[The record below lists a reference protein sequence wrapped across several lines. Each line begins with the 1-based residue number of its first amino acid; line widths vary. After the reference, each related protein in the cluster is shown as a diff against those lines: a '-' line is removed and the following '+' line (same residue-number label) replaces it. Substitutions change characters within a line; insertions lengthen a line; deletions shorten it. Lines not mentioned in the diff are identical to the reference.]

1 MRTKDGTRVLS
12 TLCLLASLAWSPG
25 ASGQGLIAPTAGPIN
40 SSMAG
45 ASTAAPVDFG
55 SSYWNPAAISGLERQ
70 EFLLGSQLTI
80 PSIHLNTVLPADS
93 IGGAFPP
100 TDRSGRSRSDSGV
113 ASNLATGLSFRLRD
127 DSDWTLGLGIFGL
140 AGGSVNY
147 AGNNSVPLLA
157 SRQPPNT
164 YGFGPIYSNIS
175 LLEITPMASYR
186 ASDKLA
192 IGGGPIITSGN
203 AGFNPAFFAPGPKDA
218 FGIPT
223 FPGATNARPFW
234 GGGFQ
239 IGLLYYVSEDWN
251 VGFSYKSP
259 IWQER
264 WGFNSSNPDGSAR
277 RIGVQAQLPA
287 IYSWGVAY
295 KGFPKTLVDVDLRY
309 FDYADT
315 SLFGQKVVDGGL
327 GWRSVFAVAFGAQY
341 KLSERVTLRGGYL
354 YNTNPIPTTATL
366 FNVQAPGITTNTL
379 SLGASTRLTADIT
392 ATVAWVHG
400 FRNEISGGISQI
412 PGASARF
419 DVQTDSLMLGLNVQ
433 FGKKRKLGPAPAADE
448 GHASPTVATA
458 TDLPPLPRSDP
469 VVPASAE
476 AASSVPGPGR

>member
-1 MRTKDGTRVLS
+1 MRTKDGTRILS
-12 TLCLLASLAWSPG
+12 TLCLLAFLAWSPG
-25 ASGQGLIAPTAGPIN
+25 ASGQGLIAPSAGPIN

-140 AGGSVNY
+140 AGGNVNY
-147 AGNNSVPLLA
+147 AGNNSSPLL
-157 SRQPPNT
+157 SSYQPPKT
-164 YGFGPIYSNIS
+164 FGFGPIYSNIG

-203 AGFNPAFFAPGPKDA
+203 ASFSPAFFAPGPKTA
-218 FGIPT
+218 LGLPT
-223 FPGATNARPFW
+223 FPAATNARPFW

-239 IGLLYYVSEDWN
+239 IGLLYYVSENWN

-264 WGFNSSNPDGSAR
+264 WGFNSSNPDLSAR

-309 FDYADT
+309 LDYADT

-327 GWRSVFAVAFGAQY
+327 GWRSVFAAAFGAQY
-341 KLSERVTLRGGYL
+341 KLSERGAATS
-354 YNTNPIPTTATL
+354 TTR
-366 FNVQAPGITTNTL
+366 
-379 SLGASTRLTADIT
+379 TRS
-392 ATVAWVHG
+392 
-400 FRNEISGGISQI
+400 RR
-412 PGASARF
+412 P
-419 DVQTDSLMLGLNVQ
+419 
-433 FGKKRKLGPAPAADE
+433 
-448 GHASPTVATA
+448 
-458 TDLPPLPRSDP
+458 PRSSTSRP
-469 VVPASAE
+469 
-476 AASSVPGPGR
+476 PGSPRIPSRSGPRPG